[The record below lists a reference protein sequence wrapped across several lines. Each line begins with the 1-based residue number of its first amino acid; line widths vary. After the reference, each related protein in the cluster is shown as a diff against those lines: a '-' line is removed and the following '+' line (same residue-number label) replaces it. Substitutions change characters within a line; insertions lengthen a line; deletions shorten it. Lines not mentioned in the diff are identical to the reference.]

1 MEIALHGDR
10 KLYGPSKTGII
21 CHALG
26 ARREEDPH
34 FEGDQKTTTKNKTKE
49 EKEEAHD
56 AMFQKDSCKEV
67 RTYKEKQLWFRSF
80 VF

>member
-10 KLYGPSKTGII
+10 KLYGPSKTGIT

-34 FEGDQKTTTKNKTKE
+34 FEGDQKTTKE
-49 EKEEAHD
+49 EKEKEEAHD

-67 RTYKEKQLWFRSF
+67 RTYKEKQLWFCSF